1 MKNSPQIVSAAVL
14 FSMLMTGGASAAP
27 SQGEQLAAQCA
38 QCHGT
43 NGSGG
48 FEQLAGQSSSS
59 IYQELLSMKAHS
71 TPEGIMDYA
80 ARGYT
85 DEQLWLISEYFS
97 SLSRNSDTKTNPRSG
112 CNPKSKSPKC

>member
-1 MKNSPQIVSAAVL
+1 MKTSSQIVGAAAL
-14 FSMLMTGGASAAP
+14 FSILVTGAVSAAP
-27 SQGEQLAAQCA
+27 SQGELLASQCA

-48 FEQLAGQSSSS
+48 FEPLAGQSSSS
-59 IYQELLSMKAHS
+59 LYEELLSMKAHS

-97 SLSRNSDTKTNPRSG
+97 SSSQNSDTTTGHNHV

>member
-1 MKNSPQIVSAAVL
+1 MKNSSQIVNAAAL
-14 FSMLMTGGASAAP
+14 FSILATGAVSAAP
-27 SQGEQLAAQCA
+27 SQGELLASQCA

-48 FEQLAGQSSSS
+48 FEHLAGQSSNS

-85 DEQLWLISEYFS
+85 DDQLWLISEYFS
-97 SLSRNSDTKTNPRSG
+97 SLSQNSDNTTSHNHG
-112 CNPKSKSPKC
+112 CKPKSKSPKC